1 MDQIRYIRVLHI
13 VVHDARFKPG
23 QIEHV
28 PDHLSQALSA
38 LQVQVE
44 QAPLLLGKCS
54 GNALEQQV
62 GRFLHGSQWRFE
74 LMRDVR
80 DEILLHLIDFDD
92 PRQHVPV
99 LLIEPENSRGQISE
113 GANSRQQQH
122 VHQSSILYDFN
133 LLRIVFTS
141 SPSWRAASALLWL
154 VFSSVRRMSS
164 RSASA
169 AVIPRGR
176 TIFVE
181 DSVPGFRRYG
191 GGGKVSVPSPR
202 GRKEGPSLSFF
213 NTRKRPGPGEGSM
226 TCGAWAR

>member
-1 MDQIRYIRVLHI
+1 MDQIRYIRVLHL
-13 VVHDARFKPG
+13 VVHDAGCKPG

-99 LLIEPENSRGQISE
+99 LLIKPENPKGQIND

-181 DSVPGFRRYG
+181 DSVVGFRRYG
-191 GGGKVSVPSPR
+191 GRWNVSIHSPR
-202 GRKEGPSLSFF
+202 ERMSA
-213 NTRKRPGPGEGSM
+213 RSM
-226 TCGAWAR
+226 TFRKSR